1 MSRLLFWAAAGLIS
15 YTYALFPALVLA
27 RARLRPRVHRSA
39 PITPTVSVVIAAHE
53 EEAVIGDKVENLLG
67 LDYPAE
73 KLQLLIASDGSTDGT
88 VAAARARGDERV
100 EVLDLPRTGKAGALN
115 SAVERATGEILVFS
129 DANSMFAPDA
139 LRRLVAPFADPSVG
153 GVAGDQRYL
162 PEGDDAGVAKGERGY
177 WDFDRAIKQ
186 AESAAGNVISATG
199 AIYAVRRSLF
209 GPVPDGVTDDFAT
222 STAVIAQGRRLVF
235 APDAVAFEAVGASAE
250 IEYGRKVRVM
260 TRGLNGVVLRRRL
273 LDPRRHGFYA
283 VQLLSHK
290 VLRRLMAVPLLVLV
304 ASSMRLA
311 RRGPLYGLA
320 ATAQGLVYGLGA
332 IGLLLGRRAVS
343 QHRLLAL
350 PAYFC
355 LVNLASLQAAAN
367 VVRRRPVDRWQPR
380 REGS

>member
-343 QHRLLAL
+343 RHRLLAL

>member
-115 SAVERATGEILVFS
+115 SGVERATGEILVFS

-332 IGLLLGRRAVS
+332 TGLLLGRHAVS
-343 QHRLLAL
+343 RHRLLAL